1 MTYSIVT
8 FGCAANIADGE
19 RLAGMYTSR
28 GYTASDIDCAD
39 IVTIVTCMIRQ
50 SAEDRAYALIRKLT
64 KAKEKGRKVKIVVTG
79 CLTGMAV
86 HDATGKALKKLHT
99 RYPGVDEFLPID
111 EVGFEH
117 PSIRTYAT
125 HALVPISNGCNNF
138 CTYCVVPY
146 ARGKERSRPFDQ
158 IVEECRELV
167 QKGFTEITL
176 VGQNVNSYGSDVV
189 VSRSKTDG
197 VYTIMGKRI
206 RPVYVK
212 HLGKNRIPT
221 LFPYLLEAVAT
232 LPGLVS
238 VDFISSNPWD
248 FSDELITVIAKYLT
262 ISRVLHLPVQS
273 GDAGIL
279 KKMNRWYTPLQY
291 ERLVAKIRKSV
302 PEIVFSTDIIVGFP
316 GETKRAFE
324 NTLHLCQTIG
334 FAKAY
339 VAMYSVRPGTVA
351 AKTMNDS
358 IPYEEKKRRWTV
370 LDDMI
375 NKKNLARGLYP
386 KTKK

>member
-1 MTYSIVT
+1 MTYSIVV
-8 FGCAANIADGE
+8 FGCAANTADAQ
-19 RLAGMYTSR
+19 RLAGMYESR
-28 GYTASDIDCAD
+28 GYKRLDPDSSD

-64 KAKEKGRKVKIVVTG
+64 KEKDKGRKVKIVVTG
-79 CLTGMAV
+79 CLTGMAI
-86 HDATGKALKKLHT
+86 HDASGIALTKLHA
-99 RYPGVDEFLPID
+99 RYPGVDEFLPIG
-111 EVGFEH
+111 EVGFEN
-117 PSIRTYAT
+117 PSIRTHKT

-146 ARGKERSRPFDQ
+146 ARGKEVSRPFDAITQ
-158 IVEECRELV
+158 ECRELV
-167 QKGFTEITL
+167 RNGYTEITL
-176 VGQNVNSYGSDVV
+176 VGQNVNSYGSDLVMGG
-189 VSRSKTDG
+189 STTDG
-197 VYTIMGKRI
+197 GYRIGNTEI

-221 LFPYLLEAVAT
+221 LFPYLLDEVARI
-232 LPGLVS
+232 PGIVS

-248 FSDELITVIAKYLT
+248 FSDELISVIAKNQT
-262 ISRVLHLPVQS
+262 VSRVIHLPVQS

-279 KKMNRWYTPLQY
+279 KKMNRWYTPSQY
-291 ERLVAKIRKSV
+291 VHLVQKIRNSIPGV
-302 PEIVFSTDIIVGFP
+302 VFSTDIIVGFP

-324 NTLHLCQTIG
+324 NTVRLAQTVG
-334 FAKAY
+334 FGKAY

-351 AKTMNDS
+351 AKTMKDT
-358 IPYEEKKRRWTV
+358 IPYEEKKLRWTV

-375 NKKNLARGLYP
+375 NKNNLARGLYP

>member
-1 MTYSIVT
+1 MTYFIVV
-8 FGCAANIADGE
+8 FGCAANIADGQ
-19 RLAGMYTSR
+19 RLAGMYESR
-28 GYTASDIDCAD
+28 GYTRSDLKTSD

-64 KAKEKGRKVKIVVTG
+64 KEKEKGRKVKIVVTG
-79 CLTGMAV
+79 CLPGMAL
-86 HDATGKALKKLHT
+86 HDSTGKALKTLHM
-99 RYPGVDEFLPID
+99 RYPGVDEFLPIE

-117 PSIRTYAT
+117 TSIRTYT
-125 HALVPISNGCNNF
+125 SHALVPISNGCNNF

-146 ARGKERSRPFDQ
+146 ARGKEISRPFDQ
-158 IVEECRELV
+158 ILDECRELV
-167 QKGFTEITL
+167 KKGFTEITL
-176 VGQNVNSYGSDVV
+176 VGQNVNSYGSDLVMHGSTKDV
-189 VSRSKTDG
+189 GYQIGNTH
-197 VYTIMGKRI
+197 I
-206 RPVYVK
+206 RPVFVK

-221 LFPYLLEAVAT
+221 LFPYLLGEVAGIS
-232 LPGLVS
+232 GLSS

-248 FSDELITVIAKYLT
+248 FSDELINVIAKNKT
-262 ISRVLHLPVQS
+262 VSRIIHLPVQS

-291 ERLVAKIRKSV
+291 IRLVARIRKRV
-302 PEIVFSTDIIVGFP
+302 PGVVFSTDIIVGFP
-316 GETKRAFE
+316 GETTRAFE
-324 NTLHLCQTIG
+324 NTVRLVQAVG

-351 AKTMNDS
+351 AKTMKDTVS
-358 IPYEEKKRRWTV
+358 YEEKKRRWTI